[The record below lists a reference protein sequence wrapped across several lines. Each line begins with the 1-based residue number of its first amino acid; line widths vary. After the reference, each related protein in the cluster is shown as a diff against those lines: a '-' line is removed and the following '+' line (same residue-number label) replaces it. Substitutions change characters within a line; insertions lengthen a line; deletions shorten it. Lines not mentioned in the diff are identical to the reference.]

1 MTEQLKDYCE
11 QEGIPHDDIINAEI
25 EQEHKEAE
33 KRSEEFQND
42 VDSLI
47 KEIKTSQVAKET
59 YFKEVLE
66 GKHPGK
72 KLMQQK
78 FVIQL
83 AEVIDY
89 DKNKLIYKETE
100 EDKKANRLYLQSR
113 ITKIDKAALQFA
125 NELQKQERFSIEEVH
140 LFSREHEV
148 SPLPNVKVKTID
160 LTDGNP
166 KKLSEVPPEVLKA
179 VRNILEKAIVTEEK
193 GEEKG
198 ADAEPATV

>member
-1 MTEQLKDYCE
+1 MTMTK
-11 QEGIPHDDIINAEI
+11 DDIINAEI

-47 KEIKTSQVAKET
+47 DEIKTSQAAKNT

-72 KLMQQK
+72 KLMQQRI
-78 FVIQL
+78 VIQF

-89 DKNKLIYKETE
+89 DKNKLVYEETE
-100 EDKKANRLYLQSR
+100 KDKKANRQYLQSCF
-113 ITKIDKAALQFA
+113 TKIDKAALQFA
-125 NELQKQERFSIEEVH
+125 NELQKFERFSIEEFH
-140 LFSREHEV
+140 LYSREHEG

-160 LTDGNP
+160 LTDGNT
-166 KKLSEVPPEVLKA
+166 KELSEVPPEVLKA
-179 VRNILEKAIVTEEK
+179 VKNIIEKAIVTEEK

-198 ADAEPATV
+198 AEAEPASV

>member
-25 EQEHKEAE
+25 EQEHKENE
-33 KRSEEFQND
+33 KRSEKFQND

-47 KEIKTSQVAKET
+47 DEIKTSQAAKKT
-59 YFKEVLE
+59 YFAEVLE

-78 FVIQL
+78 IIIRL

-89 DKNKLIYKETE
+89 DKNKLIYEETE
-100 EDKKANRLYLQSR
+100 EDKKANNQYLRSC

-125 NELQKQERFSIEEVH
+125 NELQKFEKFSIEEFN
-140 LFSREHEV
+140 LFSREYKG
-148 SPLPNVKVKTID
+148 SPLLNVKVKAID

-179 VRNILEKAIVTEEK
+179 VKNVLEKAIVTEEK
-193 GEEKG
+193 GAEKG
-198 ADAEPATV
+198 AESV